1 MVAAL
6 LLGALG
12 SASHVVVADLV
23 CELIDPWPS
32 FAAAAPSARTV
43 FVGTV
48 TEIGPGG
55 RTVFTLDVDEILRGN
70 APSVIRFDGFR
81 SGVPLIH
88 CPHFPADLRVRT
100 PGEQLAFAMDAK
112 ADGVPGRID
121 AVAFVGDSKPSRFYL
136 PGMEQLPLTKV
147 RRLAGRA
154 ADGSTSSSPRGP
166 SEGPI
171 SRAVVKRVAPGV
183 WRVIDDRTG
192 RDVDRVRLVEAGPDG
207 TVWIAGTQ
215 LLSELGRAGTIR
227 KPLRYISALD
237 STPDGELIAIGQHAA
252 TYDGKR
258 WTRLVDEQADPPRRY
273 LTFVSDGSAWAGSD
287 PAESRETP
295 GAARWDGA
303 TWSITDRR
311 CDCLTTGFAEDAA
324 GDIWMGVKGWSDF
337 EGDSGAGLFRL
348 EDGLWHDA
356 DPFPDTGPTEV
367 YGITAGQD
375 GIVWAILLPESADGE
390 RLGDYSASVLARW
403 DGASWTAYEWPSWAS
418 SVLERINPY
427 RGSLGYNKAFSP
439 DMEVSPDGTLWFK
452 QPLMSFDGETW
463 RSYSVPT
470 RDTEGP
476 RVSDLSIDPEGMVW
490 LSVRDFTDPVPG
502 RPHRLF
508 VLDPERADPSGLESV
523 VVREGSGR

>member
-1 MVAAL
+1 M
-6 LLGALG
+6 
-12 SASHVVVADLV
+12 
-23 CELIDPWPS
+23 
-32 FAAAAPSARTV
+32 
-43 FVGTV
+43 
-48 TEIGPGG
+48 
-55 RTVFTLDVDEILRGN
+55 
-70 APSVIRFDGFR
+70 
-81 SGVPLIH
+81 
-88 CPHFPADLRVRT
+88 
-100 PGEQLAFAMDAK
+100 
-112 ADGVPGRID
+112 PGRID
-121 AVAFVGDSKPSRFYL
+121 AVAFIGDSKPSRFYL

-147 RRLAGRA
+147 RRLAGQA

-183 WRVIDDRTG
+183 WRVTDDRTG

-303 TWSITDRR
+303 TWSITDHR

-348 EDGLWHDA
+348 EDGLWQRR
-356 DPFPDTGPTEV
+356 GP
-367 YGITAGQD
+367 
-375 GIVWAILLPESADGE
+375 LPRRWTDRGVRDHRRSGRH
-390 RLGDYSASVLARW
+390 RLGHPAS
-403 DGASWTAYEWPSWAS
+403 
-418 SVLERINPY
+418 
-427 RGSLGYNKAFSP
+427 
-439 DMEVSPDGTLWFK
+439 
-452 QPLMSFDGETW
+452 
-463 RSYSVPT
+463 
-470 RDTEGP
+470 
-476 RVSDLSIDPEGMVW
+476 
-490 LSVRDFTDPVPG
+490 
-502 RPHRLF
+502 
-508 VLDPERADPSGLESV
+508 
-523 VVREGSGR
+523 